1 MYFLSVILIGTIYPI
16 FLEVISNQR
25 ISVGPPFFNKL
36 IIPFL
41 IPFLIFMSLGPNLG
55 WLSSKK
61 IEKKIILLIFFIIN
75 LFLSFFILKIIGKV
89 KLLTL
94 LLLAANFYLFFTTVK
109 DFLKKGYKNFSQT
122 VSHFGFSLL
131 ILSIILNAIFSKEI
145 IANMKVGEGLSFE
158 NNQIIFKK
166 IETSSGPNFEKI
178 VGVFIIKDKKKIDT
192 KFMPEVRI
200 YNQPEVITSE
210 AFIKTSIFKDRF
222 LVINPVKDKTYFN
235 VRYQE
240 KPLMV
245 WIWISTVVIMI
256 GGCINFLRNEK

>member
-1 MYFLSVILIGTIYPI
+1 MCIRDS
-16 FLEVISNQR
+16 
-25 ISVGPPFFNKL
+25 
-36 IIPFL
+36 
-41 IPFLIFMSLGPNLG
+41 
-55 WLSSKK
+55 
-61 IEKKIILLIFFIIN
+61 
-75 LFLSFFILKIIGKV
+75 
-89 KLLTL
+89 
-94 LLLAANFYLFFTTVK
+94 FTTVK

-145 IANMKVGEGLSFE
+145 IANLKVGEGLSFE

-178 VGVFIIKDKKKIDT
+178 IGVFIIKDKKKIDT

-222 LVINPVKDKTYFN
+222 LVINPVKDKIYFN

-245 WIWISTVVIMI
+245 WIWISTILIII

>member
-55 WLSSKK
+55 WINSKK
-61 IEKKIILLIFFIIN
+61 IEKKLILIVFFIVN
-75 LFLSFFILKIIGKV
+75 LFLSFSILKLIGDV
-89 KLLTL
+89 KLFTL
-94 LLLAANFYLFFTTVK
+94 LLLTANFYLFFITIK
-109 DFLKKGYKNFSQT
+109 DFLKKGYKNYSQII
-122 VSHFGFSLL
+122 SHFGFSLL

-145 IANMKVGEGLSFE
+145 ITNLKVGEELGFE
-158 NNQIIFKK
+158 NNKITFQR
-166 IETSSGPNFEKI
+166 IETSTGPNFEKI
-178 VGVFIIKDKKKIDT
+178 VGVFIIQDQKGKNN
-192 KFMPEVRI
+192 KFMPEIRI

-222 LVINPVKDKTYFN
+222 LVINPIKDKTYFN

-240 KPLMV
+240 KPLMI
-245 WIWISTVVIMI
+245 WIWISTILIMI
-256 GGCINFLRNEK
+256 GGCIKFLKNEK